1 MKPDDTRVMTSR
13 PGATAAADAVDVV
26 VFDLGGVLIDWN
38 PRHLYR
44 KLFGADEAAMEAF
57 LQHVC
62 NSAWN
67 ERQDRGRPW
76 AEAVAEAVARHPAH
90 EPHIRAY
97 HERWEE
103 MLGGALHDTVAILR
117 ELKAAGVRVLALTN
131 WSAETFPIA
140 ERRFDFLQWFDGV
153 VVSGREGLMKPE
165 PEIFQRLI
173 ERHRLEPS
181 RTVFIDDHA
190 RNVEAA
196 IGAGLRALRFVD
208 AQRLRTDLAALGL
221 PVRAAAPGEPV
232 TREL

>member
-1 MKPDDTRVMTSR
+1 MDRD
-13 PGATAAADAVDVV
+13 AAATVPPPFAPGSAVDTV

-57 LQHVC
+57 LAQVC
-62 NSAWN
+62 HAEWN

-90 EPHIRAY
+90 ESHIRAY

-103 MLGGALHDTVAILR
+103 MLGGALDDSVAILR
-117 ELKAAGVRVLALTN
+117 ELQACGVRLLALTN

-140 ERRFDFLQWFDGV
+140 ERRFDFLQCFESI
-153 VVSGREGLMKPE
+153 VVSGREGVMKPE
-165 PEIFQRLI
+165 AEIFRRLV

-181 RTVFIDDHA
+181 RTVFVDDVP
-190 RNVEAA
+190 RNVDAA
-196 IGAGLRALRFVD
+196 HAYGLRALRFTD
-208 AQRLRTDLAALGL
+208 APRLRADLIGLGL
-221 PVRAAAPGEPV
+221 PLRAAEQAGAAL
-232 TREL
+232 REM

>member
-1 MKPDDTRVMTSR
+1 MDS
-13 PGATAAADAVDVV
+13 DAVFAPRTLPPVVVDTV

-57 LQHVC
+57 LEQVC
-62 NSAWN
+62 TGAWN
-67 ERQDRGRPW
+67 ERQDRGRSW

-90 EPHIRAY
+90 AAHIRAY

-103 MLGGALHDTVAILR
+103 MLGGALHDSVAILR

-140 ERRFDFLQWFDGV
+140 ERRFDFLAWFDGI

-165 PEIFQRLI
+165 PEIFRLLV
-173 ERHRLEPS
+173 ERHRLDPS

-190 RNVEAA
+190 RNVDAA
-196 IGAGLRALRFVD
+196 LAAGLRALRFVE
-208 AQRLRTDLAALGL
+208 ARRLRAELIELGL
-221 PVRAAAPGEPV
+221 PLDAVAPAR
-232 TREL
+232 T